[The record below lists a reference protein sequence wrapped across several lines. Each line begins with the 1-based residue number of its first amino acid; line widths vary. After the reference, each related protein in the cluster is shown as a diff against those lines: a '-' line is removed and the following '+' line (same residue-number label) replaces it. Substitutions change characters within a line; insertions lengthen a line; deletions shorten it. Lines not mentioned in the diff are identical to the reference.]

1 MEKYLL
7 KSVVLFLVLISVAS
21 GLACIWQ
28 IDCVKSRSTQDAL
41 IIANRITQTPNNL
54 HTAQLLLQYSF
65 EGRSFR
71 EWKTDGKPNSKRSR
85 IEAFLGERAPGSH
98 IQISIDPANPAQLT
112 STITGW
118 QAYQA
123 AILLGILCLAAAIAA
138 QVVYL
143 S

>member
-1 MEKYLL
+1 VEKYLL
-7 KSVVLFLVLISVAS
+7 KSLVLFLVLISVAS
-21 GLACIWQ
+21 ALACIWQ
-28 IDCVKSRSTQDAL
+28 IDCVKSRATQDAL
-41 IIANRITQTPNNL
+41 IVANRITKTPNNL

-65 EGRSFR
+65 QGRFFR
-71 EWKTDGKPNSKRSR
+71 EWQTAGKPHPKRSH

-98 IQISIDPANPAQLT
+98 LQISVDPANPTQLI
-112 STITGW
+112 STATGW

-123 AILLGILCLAAAIAA
+123 AILFGILSLAAAIAA